1 MNIFW
6 ININTRPIPNSTA
19 DKTKKKKVKEITFI
33 LSKKDPRVKTITYN
47 VIHNNSAV
55 KSRCKADVTLTTI
68 LDINKKNITMYKLT
82 SPKFKF

>member
-1 MNIFW
+1 MFCIS
-6 ININTRPIPNSTA
+6 ISKRPIPNSTA

-33 LSKKDPRVKTITYN
+33 LSKKDPRVKTMTYS

-68 LDINKKNITMYKLT
+68 LDINKKNIMMYKLT